1 MTTKAEA
8 KRLVAETNRLLYMEG
23 LVGASGHVSVC
34 NADEEVAYLNPF
46 TASRGEIRP
55 EDVVAVTYEND
66 PMDPDAPPPVSEAE
80 IHTVLYRSREDVGA
94 VLHVHPPVAT
104 LFGITGTDLVSVS
117 IRGSVLDGPVPVLD
131 RPDKITD
138 RSDSDPMIDA
148 MGDAN
153 QLLIRGHGAVVA
165 DRNIKRAFARA
176 IYVER
181 NATYQLN
188 ASVLGNPNPLSPEE
202 VARLREQNWT
212 DASIDKRW
220 HYYRWK
226 ARKNGYLPKEW

>member
-1 MTTKAEA
+1 MKSEAE
-8 KRLVAETNRLLYMEG
+8 RLVAETNRLLYMEG
-23 LVGASGHVSVC
+23 MVGASGHVSVRDD
-34 NADEEVAYLNPF
+34 DEDAAYINPY

-55 EDVVAVTYEND
+55 NDVVGVTFDNE
-66 PMDPDAPPPVSEAE
+66 PLDPDAPRPVSEAE
-80 IHTVLYRSREDVGA
+80 IHTALYRTREDVGA

-104 LFGITGTDLVSVS
+104 LFGIAGTDLVPVS

-138 RSDSDPMIDA
+138 RADSDPMLAA

-165 DRNIKRAFARA
+165 DSDVKRAFARA
-176 IYVER
+176 VYIER
-181 NATYQLN
+181 NATYQLY

-202 VARLREQNWT
+202 VARLREQNWK
-212 DASIDKRW
+212 ASSIDKRW

-226 ARKNGYLPKEW
+226 ARENGYLPAEW